1 MKNMDSWDHMAA
13 RLTALL
19 RLNTTP
25 VGMKWIADEKELEAI
40 PKVRLHDKHLP
51 PCVIVSHA
59 VQFNWTSAC
68 RYENFHADYCRC
80 IHGFAEPDERWQSGG
95 MFDQVWF
102 DSREEASKHNQ
113 ALLRVPAKY
122 VAIVASPLSA
132 GRIDPD
138 VCVLYLTPSQ
148 AFLLLAGYQFKSY
161 EKLEF
166 SFVGES
172 TCSDSWVKTFLTGKP
187 ALALPCYADRKF
199 AGVSEH
205 ELRLT
210 FTPQGLAR
218 ALEGLERL
226 HRSGL
231 RYPIA
236 SNSLTTDILGGLPP
250 HYLEY

>member
-1 MKNMDSWDHMAA
+1 MSDKVWEHTVR
-13 RLTALL
+13 RLTELL
-19 RLNTTP
+19 RLHSTP
-25 VGMKWIADEKELEAI
+25 VGMKWIADEQELAAI
-40 PKVRLHDKHLP
+40 PKLRLHTKHLP
-51 PCVIVSHA
+51 PCVIVSQA

-68 RYENFHADYCRC
+68 RWENFHADYCRC
-80 IHGFAEPDERWQSGG
+80 IHGFAEPDGRWESGG

-102 DSREEASKHNQ
+102 DSRESAQAHNR
-113 ALLRVPAKY
+113 ALLRVPARY
-122 VAIVASPLSA
+122 TAIVASPLSA
-132 GRIDPD
+132 ERIDPD

-148 AFLLLAGYQFKSY
+148 AFLLLAGYQYKSY

-199 AGVSEH
+199 AGVGEY

-210 FTPQGLAR
+210 FTPQGLDR
-218 ALEGLERL
+218 ALEGLEGL
-226 HRSGL
+226 YRSGL

-236 SNSLTTDILGGLPP
+236 SYSLTSDILDGLPP